1 MKHVEG
7 NLLDLAE
14 QDKFDIIVHG
24 CNCYCTMG
32 SGIARQIKDRYPK
45 AYLVDQ
51 LTQSGDLEKLG
62 KFTQAHISG
71 FLSFPTPADGSH
83 THSFKSGGYNFT
95 IINAYTQYG
104 FLPRNIVNVDYD
116 AVHTVFKQIKLLYDM
131 NPQAPCR
138 IGIPMI
144 GAGLAGGEWE
154 LIEEIIDNIG
164 FSDLTCVIY
173 KP

>member
-1 MKHVEG
+1 MKYLEG

-14 QDKFDIIVHG
+14 QGKFDLIVHG
-24 CNCYCTMG
+24 ANCQNTFG
-32 SGIARQIKDRYPK
+32 AGIALQIKNRYPK
-45 AYLVDQ
+45 AYLADQ
-51 LTQSGDLEKLG
+51 MTQAGDEDKLG
-62 KFTQAHISG
+62 KFTQAYISG
-71 FLSFPTPADGSH
+71 FKSNPTTIKGLHNKA
-83 THSFKSGGYNFT
+83 YNFT

-104 FLPRNIVNVDYD
+104 FLPRNVVNVDYD
-116 AVHTVFKQIKLLYDM
+116 AIENVFKQIKLLYDM

-144 GAGLAGGEWE
+144 GAGLAGGDWKV
-154 LIEEIIDNIG
+154 IEEIIDKIG

>member
-62 KFTQAHISG
+62 KFTQAHINGSRWTG
-71 FLSFPTPADGSH
+71 FKDQNF
-83 THSFKSGGYNFT
+83 NFT
-95 IINAYTQYG
+95 VVNAYTQFG
-104 FLPRNIVNVDYD
+104 FMPRNVVNVDYD
-116 AVHTVFKQIKLLYDM
+116 AVTSVFKQIKLLYDM

-138 IGIPMI
+138 IGIPKI
-144 GAGLAGGEWE
+144 GAGLASGDWE
-154 LIEEIIDNIG
+154 KIEKIIDRMG
-164 FSDLTCVIY
+164 FSDLTCVTY
-173 KP
+173 KE

>member
-1 MKHVEG
+1 MKYTDG

-14 QDKFDIIVHG
+14 QGKFDVIVHG
-24 CNCYCTMG
+24 ANCHNTFG
-32 SGIARQIKDRYPK
+32 AGIAFQIKNRYPK
-45 AYLVDQ
+45 AYLADQ
-51 LTQSGDLEKLG
+51 MTQAGDEDKLG

-71 FLSFPTPADGSH
+71 FRGGLKPTDLH
-83 THSFKSGGYNFT
+83 TDKPKIVSYNFT

-104 FLPRNIVNVDYD
+104 FLPRNVVNVDYD
-116 AVHTVFKQIKLLYDM
+116 AIDNVFKQIKLLYDM

-144 GAGLAGGEWE
+144 GAGLAGGDWKV
-154 LIEEIIDNIG
+154 IEEIIDKIG
-164 FSDLTCVIY
+164 FSDLTCVLY